1 MLCDVSCDDDKMQNV
16 GTVAVGVLAWR
27 RHLSPVSTFR
37 CMFGHLVSPSPSTIT
52 SPPAARGWKVL
63 QKAPAHVL
71 LQNLPRVVL
80 VSLPRS
86 QSCQRVGAW
95 RRAGHDAG

>member
-1 MLCDVSCDDDKMQNV
+1 MSMLCDVSCDDDKMQNV

-27 RHLSPVSTFR
+27 RYLSPVSTFR
-37 CMFGHLVSPSPSTIT
+37 CMFGHLVSPSPS
-52 SPPAARGWKVL
+52 PHHQARGWKVL
-63 QKAPAHVL
+63 QKDCVL
-71 LQNLPRVVL
+71 LQNLQRVVL